1 MTRTYWRRRLTEA
14 IALVLLAGCSADQ
27 HPAQIFSHYTGT
39 GSGFVTRHERQ
50 FYLDGRPFFFHGTN
64 LYEIGLLSGASEQDV
79 NQTLKQ
85 VADRGLKVIRIW
97 GFCNGG
103 WNGTI
108 ATQWSPGNFNW
119 DGIRRMDY
127 VLAKAADYGLKVIF
141 VLVNYE
147 PEYGGM
153 QWWVDQVL
161 GPGKDREL
169 FYTDVRVRDAYKE
182 YAKFW
187 IHHQNSVNGRIYRDD
202 PTIMAWELA
211 NEPHTRDNYERDR
224 GIKPGKLSHDWLWDL
239 SEFVDK
245 EAPKQLIATGEEGY
259 RTEGWSE
266 RYQWINNGLKG
277 SDYVSNLY
285 IPWIDFATL
294 HAYPDQ
300 WEIPYSDRRWILDH
314 YITDRF
320 KLANDAKKPF
330 VIEEIGFRRFY
341 GDRNQLMREV
351 FQHANQL
358 GVAGTLVWR
367 IQSSPVDD
375 WSYEFDFDDPGAQ
388 AVWEQA
394 HHMNSR
400 TN

>member
-1 MTRTYWRRRLTEA
+1 MKGFA
-14 IALVLLAGCSADQ
+14 
-27 HPAQIFSHYTGT
+27 
-39 GSGFVTRHERQ
+39 GSGFVTSSNQQ
-50 FYLDGRPFFFHGTN
+50 FYLDGKPFFFHGTN
-64 LYEIGLLSGASEQDV
+64 LYEIGLLGGTSEQEVDH
-79 NQTLKQ
+79 TLKQ
-85 VADRGLKVIRIW
+85 VADRGLKVIRLW
-97 GFCNGG
+97 GFCNGN
-103 WNGTI
+103 WNEAT

-119 DGIRRMDY
+119 DGVRRMDY
-127 VLAKAADYGLKVIF
+127 VLAKAADHGLKVIF

-169 FYTDVRVRDAYKE
+169 FYTDSQVKEAYKQ

-187 IHHQNSVNGRIYRDD
+187 IHHRNSVNGRIYRDD

-211 NEPHTRDNYERDR
+211 NEPHTRDNYERER
-224 GIKPGKLSHDWLWDL
+224 GLKPGSLAHDWLWEM
-239 SEFVDK
+239 SAFVDG
-245 EAPKQLIATGEEGY
+245 EAPKQMIASGEEGY
-259 RTEGWSE
+259 RSEGTSD
-266 RYQWINNGLKG
+266 RYHWINNGLKG

-285 IPWIDFATL
+285 IPWLDFATL

-300 WEIPYSDRRWILDH
+300 WDIPYHDRRWILDH
-314 YITDRF
+314 YIADRF
-320 KLANDAKKPF
+320 RLASDARKPL
-330 VIEEIGFRRFY
+330 VIEELGFRRFY

-358 GVAGTLVWR
+358 GIPGTMVWR
-367 IQSSPVDD
+367 IQSSPIDD

-400 TN
+400 KH